1 MSRGPRPR
9 STYWQIMYY
18 FLFSPR
24 LLRHLKRLA
33 PCFVRALTRPNDERL
48 SGPAGRHPR
57 RGLPSSPP
65 PPLSLSAPIFTFFH
79 SFSPGRAGR
88 CRPRKSGKESTR
100 LIKLVGMASSMSS
113 GAGTSA
119 LRFWASRFLRRQ
131 ESHVGALSAL
141 GARGYKT
148 TTGIV
153 GVEVDPEAP
162 ETLRHLLKKILRV
175 SLEEVRTARRGR
187 GWGGAREGGR
197 PFQPF
202 PSARDASSR
211 AWPRGCRR
219 ESGKKNLE

>member
-1 MSRGPRPR
+1 MRSPDRTTTASPDPRVATHGAAFPARPLHRCLSR
-9 STYWQIMYY
+9 
-18 FLFSPR
+18 
-24 LLRHLKRLA
+24 
-33 PCFVRALTRPNDERL
+33 
-48 SGPAGRHPR
+48 
-57 RGLPSSPP
+57 LPSSHSSILSPP
-65 PPLSLSAPIFTFFH
+65 
-79 SFSPGRAGR
+79 PGRAGR

-211 AWPRGCRR
+211 AWPRGSRR
-219 ESGKKNLE
+219 ESGKKT

>member
-1 MSRGPRPR
+1 MFRACAHPTERRPPLRTRGSPPTARP
-9 STYWQIMYY
+9 SQ
-18 FLFSPR
+18 
-24 LLRHLKRLA
+24 LA
-33 PCFVRALTRPNDERL
+33 PSIVVSLGSHLHILPFFLPRGGPVVAVPENRER
-48 SGPAGRHPR
+48 
-57 RGLPSSPP
+57 
-65 PPLSLSAPIFTFFH
+65 SL
-79 SFSPGRAGR
+79 G
-88 CRPRKSGKESTR
+88 

-113 GAGTSA
+113 GASTSA

-175 SLEEVRTARRGR
+175 SLEEGRTARRGR

-211 AWPRGCRR
+211 AWPRGSRR